1 MAECKAEISIDRSPD
16 DVWKVVRDFGG
27 LANYMPGIDKCELD
41 GDVRTLETMGIQIK
55 EQLRSIDDDK
65 RAITYSVVES
75 PMNLEFHEATIAI
88 TPEGS
93 GSHVLWT
100 CEVRPDQMSAIFQG
114 AYESGVGGIKQAVE
128 G

>member
-1 MAECKAEISIDRSPD
+1 
-16 DVWKVVRDFGG
+16 
-27 LANYMPGIDKCELD
+27 
-41 GDVRTLETMGIQIK
+41 MGIQIK